1 GDREA
6 RRANVAPLVFS
17 GSASRV
23 PAMGKPQ
30 APRVRVFEYAL
41 SGGWKVLAGRTDE
54 DNDRLSLKIA
64 RANDWWFHVHGM
76 PGSHV
81 ILAGA
86 DGEEPDRQT
95 LKAAA
100 AIAAY
105 HSKAREAGV
114 VPVSCT
120 QAKNV
125 SKPHGAKPGTVTIR
139 KEIVLKVR
147 PSIADAV
154 AVAGEP

>member
-1 GDREA
+1 MPA
-6 RRANVAPLVFS
+6 RS
-17 GSASRV
+17 
-23 PAMGKPQ
+23 
-30 APRVRVFEYAL
+30 PRVWEYEL
-41 SGGWKVLAGRTDE
+41 RGGWKVLAGRTDD

-64 RANDWWFHVHGM
+64 RPNEWWFHVHGM

-81 ILAGA
+81 ILQRTDDAA
-86 DGEEPDRQT
+86 VEPDRAT

-105 HSKAREAGV
+105 HSKARDAGV

-125 SKPHGAKPGTVTIR
+125 SKPRGARPGTVSIR
-139 KEIVLKVR
+139 KETTLKVR

-154 AVAGEP
+154 VVANE

>member
-1 GDREA
+1 
-6 RRANVAPLVFS
+6 
-17 GSASRV
+17 V
-23 PAMGKPQ
+23 PARS
-30 APRVRVFEYAL
+30 PRVWEYEL
-41 SGGWKVLAGRTDE
+41 RGGWKVLAGRTDD

-64 RANDWWFHVHGM
+64 RPNEWWFHVHGM

-81 ILAGA
+81 ILQRTDDAA
-86 DGEEPDRQT
+86 VEPDRAT

-105 HSKAREAGV
+105 HSKARDAGV

-125 SKPHGAKPGTVTIR
+125 SKPRGARPGTVSIR
-139 KEIVLKVR
+139 KETTLKVR

-154 AVAGEP
+154 VVANE